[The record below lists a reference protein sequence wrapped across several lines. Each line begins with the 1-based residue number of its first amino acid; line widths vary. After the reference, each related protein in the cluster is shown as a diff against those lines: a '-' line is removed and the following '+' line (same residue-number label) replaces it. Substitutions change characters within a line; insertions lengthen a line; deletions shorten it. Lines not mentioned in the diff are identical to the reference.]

1 LVDFIPLKNLTPKLK
16 TLGESAVADSTH
28 QYIIPKKKTP
38 EKSSKILP
46 SCPEIPPQTGFP
58 GQYAVVVL
66 GLVVVSLLM
75 DTEGWPI
82 SMTVTETEAPVDAM
96 ASSIFWLSDADV
108 SF

>member
-1 LVDFIPLKNLTPKLK
+1 M
-16 TLGESAVADSTH
+16 
-28 QYIIPKKKTP
+28 
-38 EKSSKILP
+38 
-46 SCPEIPPQTGFP
+46 
-58 GQYAVVVL
+58 VVL

>member
-1 LVDFIPLKNLTPKLK
+1 M
-16 TLGESAVADSTH
+16 
-28 QYIIPKKKTP
+28 
-38 EKSSKILP
+38 
-46 SCPEIPPQTGFP
+46 
-58 GQYAVVVL
+58 VVL

-108 SF
+108 SERRLECAVFVNHSISSME